1 MLSQDDAI
9 KRAQEVIDYRFDD
22 ERLLSVALTHA
33 SIADHRLLSNERQEF
48 LGDSVLGLIVCDEL
62 YRRYPNQLEGEMTM
76 IKSVVVS
83 RKICA
88 EIAASIGLSDLLFL
102 GKGISDRKRIPL
114 SLKAAAFE
122 SIIAAIYL
130 DGGFEAARRFV
141 LPHVD
146 RFIDAAADSDN
157 QHNFKSH
164 LQQYAQQYLAATP
177 QYETLDEQ
185 GPDHNKCFEV
195 CVSINGQRFP
205 SAWGSS
211 KKEAEQ
217 RAAMRAMEEIK
228 TRKTPQA

>member
-1 MLSQDDAI
+1 MLSQADAI
-9 KRAQEVIDYRFDD
+9 NRAQEVIDYRFND

-33 SIADHRLLSNERQEF
+33 SIADNRLVSNERQEF
-48 LGDSVLGLIVCDEL
+48 LGDAVLGLIVCDEL
-62 YRRYPNQLEGEMTM
+62 YRRYPNHLEGEMTM
-76 IKSVVVS
+76 TKSVVVS
-83 RKICA
+83 RKTCA
-88 EIAASIGLSDLLFL
+88 EIAGAIGLSDLLFL
-102 GKGISDRKRIPL
+102 GKGISDRSRIPL

-130 DGGFEAARRFV
+130 DGGFEAARQFV

-146 RFIDAAADSDN
+146 RFIDAAANSDN
-157 QHNFKSH
+157 QNNFKSH

-177 QYETLDEQ
+177 QYDTLDEQ

-217 RAAMRAMEEIK
+217 RAAMRAMQEIK
-228 TRKTPQA
+228 PSETPPV

>member
-1 MLSQDDAI
+1 MLSQADAI
-9 KRAQEVIDYRFDD
+9 NRAQEVIDYRFND

-33 SIADHRLLSNERQEF
+33 SIADHRLVSNERQEF
-48 LGDSVLGLIVCDEL
+48 LGDAVLGLIVCDEL
-62 YRRYPNQLEGEMTM
+62 YRRYPNHLEGEMTM
-76 IKSVVVS
+76 TKSVVVS
-83 RKICA
+83 RKTCA
-88 EIAASIGLSDLLFL
+88 EIAGAIGLADLLFL
-102 GKGISDRKRIPL
+102 GKGISDRSRIPL

-130 DGGFEAARRFV
+130 DGGFEAARQFV

-146 RFIDAAADSDN
+146 RFIDAAANSDN
-157 QHNFKSH
+157 QNNFKSH

-177 QYETLDEQ
+177 QYDTLDEQ

-217 RAAMRAMEEIK
+217 RAAMRAMQEINALK
-228 TRKTPQA
+228 TQQA